1 MNNWIGL
8 LIALS
13 LAIVAG
19 LLNWKY
25 LERKSSE
32 IEMVSF
38 LAIKE
43 GRTIKAGKP
52 FKETDF
58 MAIEIPQK
66 QVGFLREVAVL
77 YEDRNTVISM
87 NAVHNYTGGEI
98 IMSEELKTPPTELKL
113 AKDERAV
120 FISVASGFVPSLVRP
135 GDSISFIVPKNPS
148 AAAPPRQRRNPNE
161 NFDPNDPE
169 ASWRDEPRNT
179 FTGETEIIGPFRVLS
194 LGSRLGSYKVS
205 RAAGVSAGSENT
217 LGIAVKIRG
226 NNTLNPLADSLIKR
240 LGPNSRQARVLLHP
254 RKDESEKK

>member
-25 LERKSSE
+25 LERKSAE

-38 LAIKE
+38 LAVKE

-52 FKETDF
+52 FREADF
-58 MAIEIPQK
+58 MAIDIPQK

-87 NAVHNYTGGEI
+87 NAVHNYGGGEI
-98 IMSEELKTPPTELKL
+98 IMSNELKTPPKELKL

-120 FISVASGFVPSLVRP
+120 FIAVASGFVPSLVRP
-135 GDSISFIVPKNPS
+135 GDNISFIVPKNPI
-148 AAAPPRQRRNPNE
+148 AAAPQRRNPNE

-169 ASWRDEPRNT
+169 ASWRDEPQNQ

-194 LGSRLGSYKVS
+194 LGGRLGSYKVS
-205 RAAGVSAGSENT
+205 RAAGVSSGSENT
-217 LGIAVKIRG
+217 LGIAVKIMG

-240 LGPNSRQARVLLHP
+240 LGPNARQARVLLHP
-254 RKDESEKK
+254 RDEESESER